1 MKALKS
7 NKAAKTPAAFRKP
20 ISAKAFEK
28 KYARM
33 LEQDKDVAF
42 FRSCFE
48 ERDGKFFAKGGLD
61 EKDAKRLK
69 VLGKAIK
76 ANRGVFKA
84 GPTIALALVGG
95 GAVVF
100 GLFFMNPTLERAA
113 ESGLAAAFG
122 ARADIDGL
130 RFSPFGM
137 RISVAG
143 LAIADRDEPMTN
155 LVETGRLELRMNAA
169 AALRGKVYIEEAAAE
184 SIAAGTARATSGA
197 LPDSPARPRAEKPA
211 KEAAPPMVDLKA
223 FDAAA
228 LLEREKAKLS
238 STAAY
243 ESAGAAYDEASARW
257 KARAASSGAA
267 VDGLE
272 AAVDG
277 LEASTRSVLATDVK
291 KLTTPDAVAKA
302 LADAKAATESVKTAV
317 AEADAVQKG
326 VKADMDSV
334 AKLEKAA
341 KSALADD
348 MDYLKSLVD
357 PSSGAA
363 MAALEPSVREIL
375 SDKAERY
382 LYYAGRALEIIR
394 AVRAED
400 TADAEPKDAPK
411 AAYGRGRDVRFPSTA
426 YPAFRLGLLKSNFRA
441 GDTDWAVE
449 LREIST
455 EPALVAEPSAF
466 SLSAKKGGSSMGAD
480 AVIDLREAEKASWS
494 AEIACS
500 GLALDLGDALKGA
513 GLGAFSADL
522 AGSGDAN
529 GAANGAA
536 NGDESGRLA
545 LELDLT
551 LTKARVGSPSGTFGT
566 ALAGAI
572 AGVDAIEADIAY
584 EKAPDGNDAFRLRTN
599 LDDVVADAVK
609 AMAGQY
615 AKKAM
620 ADVEAAVR
628 DYAADELEGKLAS
641 KEELDDVFTAVKG
654 DKAAADGV
662 KTKLEQKIK
671 ALEDR
676 ARSLGADALKGIAPS
691 LPSIRKP

>member
-1 MKALKS
+1 MKS
-7 NKAAKTPAAFRKP
+7 NKTAKTPKAFRKP
-20 ISAKAFEK
+20 IPAKAFDK
-28 KYARM
+28 KFARM

-48 ERDGKFFAKGGLD
+48 ERDGKFVAKGDLD
-61 EKDAKRLK
+61 EKSAKRLK
-69 VLGKAIK
+69 SLGKAIK

-100 GLFFMNPTLERAA
+100 GLFFMNPTLEKAA

-122 ARADIDGL
+122 AQADIDGL
-130 RFSPFGM
+130 RFSPLGM

-155 LVETGRLELRMNAA
+155 LVETGRLELRLNAA

-184 SIAAGTARATSGA
+184 SIAAGTARAESGA
-197 LPDSPARPRAEKPA
+197 LPGSPARPGSEKPA
-211 KEAAPPMVDLKA
+211 KVAAPPMVDLKA

-228 LLEREKAKLS
+228 LLEREKAKLA

-272 AAVDG
+272 A
-277 LEASTRSVLATDVK
+277 STRSVLAIDVK

-302 LADAKAATESVKTAV
+302 LADAKAAAESVKTAV

-326 VKADMDSV
+326 VKADMDSL

-341 KSALADD
+341 ESALADD
-348 MDYLKSLVD
+348 IGYLKSLVD

-382 LYYAGRALEIIR
+382 LYYAGRALEILS
-394 AVRAED
+394 AVRAD
-400 TADAEPKDAPK
+400 DADAEPKDEPK
-411 AAYGRGRDVRFPSTA
+411 SAYGRGRDVRFPSTT
-426 YPAFRLGLLKSNFRA
+426 YPAFRLGLLKSEFRA
-441 GDTDWAVE
+441 GDADWAVA
-449 LREIST
+449 LREVST

-466 SLSAKKGGSSMGAD
+466 SLSMKKGGSSAGAD
-480 AVIDLREAEKASWS
+480 AVVDLREAGKASWT
-494 AEIACS
+494 AELSGA
-500 GLALDLGDALKGA
+500 GLALDLGDALKDA

-522 AGSGDAN
+522 AGSG
-529 GAANGAA
+529 AADGAA

-545 LELDLT
+545 LDLELT

-609 AMAGQY
+609 AMAGRY
-615 AKKAM
+615 AKEAM

-628 DYAADELEGKLAS
+628 DYAGDELEGKLAS
-641 KEELDDVFTAVKG
+641 KEELDDVFAAVKG

-662 KTKLEQKIK
+662 KAKLDQKVK

-676 ARSLGADALKGIAPS
+676 ARTLGADALKGIAPS
-691 LPSIRKP
+691 LPPIRKP

>member
-1 MKALKS
+1 MKP
-7 NKAAKTPAAFRKP
+7 NKAAKAPKAFRKP
-20 ISAKAFEK
+20 IPAKAFDK

-48 ERDGKFFAKGGLD
+48 ERDGAFVAKGDLD
-61 EKDAKRLK
+61 GKSAKRLK
-69 VLGKAIK
+69 ALGKAIK

-137 RISVAG
+137 TVSVAG
-143 LAIADRDEPMTN
+143 LAIADRDAPMTN
-155 LVETGRLELRMNAA
+155 LVETGRLELRLNAA

-184 SIAAGTARATSGA
+184 SIAAGTARAESGA
-197 LPDSPARPRAEKPA
+197 LPGSPARAGAGAGKPA

-223 FDAAA
+223 FDAGA

-243 ESAGAAYDEASARW
+243 ESAGAAYDEANARW

-267 VDGLE
+267 VE
-272 AAVDG
+272 G
-277 LEASTRSVLATDVK
+277 LEASTRSVLAIDVK

-348 MDYLKSLVD
+348 MGYLKSLVD
-357 PSSGAA
+357 PSSGVA

-382 LYYAGRALEIIR
+382 LYYAGRALEILS

-400 TADAEPKDAPK
+400 DDEKPKDAPA
-411 AAYGRGRDVRFPSTA
+411 AAYGRGRDVRFPATA
-426 YPAFRLGLLKSNFRA
+426 YPAFRLGLLKSDFRA
-441 GDTDWAVE
+441 GDTDWAVT

-455 EPALVAEPSAF
+455 EPALVAAPSAF
-466 SLSAKKGGSSMGAD
+466 SLSAKQGGSSVGAD
-480 AVIDLREAEKASWS
+480 VVIDLREAGKASWA
-494 AEIACS
+494 AELAGA
-500 GLALDLGDALKGA
+500 GLALDLGDALKDA

-522 AGSGDAN
+522 AGSGVAN
-529 GAANGAA
+529 G
-536 NGDESGRLA
+536 EERGRLA
-545 LELDLT
+545 LELDLD
-551 LTKARVGSPSGTFGT
+551 LTRARVGSPSGTFGT

-572 AGVDAIEADIAY
+572 AGVETIEADIAY
-584 EKAPDGNDAFRLRTN
+584 EKAPDGSDGFRLRTN
-599 LDDVVADAVK
+599 LDDIVADAVK

-620 ADVEAAVR
+620 ADVEAAAR
-628 DYAADELEGKLAS
+628 AYAADELEGKLAS
-641 KEELDDVFTAVKG
+641 KEELDDVFAAVKG

-662 KTKLEQKIK
+662 KAKLDQKIK